1 MEKTLVL
8 LKPSC
13 VQRQLIGEVAAHR
26 RYENDAA

>member
-13 VQRQLIGEVAAHR
+13 VQRQLIGEIVAQLRTAST
-26 RYENDAA
+26 DW